1 MLHVSEM
8 SCWSSVFD
16 KLVDCLAADRTT
28 CTLTFVF
35 ADAFINT
42 LADDTASNSTNGNAN
57 TDSGEPAATL
67 SLVSQSQ
74 SSDTVLIPTEPAVD
88 APPQTASLAA
98 LLASPAPTGP
108 APDELTLENSQ
119 CAHPTAVTRRA
130 FLQSHL
136 LFLYDSPVQDPPA
149 PHYSLSSPAVMNHA
163 PPVAQHTTT
172 HPAPKMSLVQAD
184 HLRQVK

>member
-35 ADAFINT
+35 ADAFINSI
-42 LADDTASNSTNGNAN
+42 ADDNTNGNAN
-57 TDSGEPAATL
+57 GNTESAEPTATL
-67 SLVSQSQ
+67 SLASQSQ
-74 SSDTVLIPTEPAVD
+74 SSDTVLIPTEPA
-88 APPQTASLAA
+88 AESSPQTASLAA
-98 LLASPAPTGP
+98 LLASPASTGP

-119 CAHPTAVTRRA
+119 CARRAAIIHRA

-149 PHYSLSSPAVMNHA
+149 PHYSLSSPAVMNH
-163 PPVAQHTTT
+163 PTPVAQHAAP